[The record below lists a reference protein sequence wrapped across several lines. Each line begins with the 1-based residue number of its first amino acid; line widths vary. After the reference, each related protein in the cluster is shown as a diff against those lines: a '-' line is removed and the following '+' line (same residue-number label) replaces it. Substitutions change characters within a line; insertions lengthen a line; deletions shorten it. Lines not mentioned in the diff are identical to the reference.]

1 MQCEEGIWC
10 REKGRGVSSVPVQV
24 GSVSESAMLG
34 VSVVEVW
41 VSLASLFSESEPESE
56 VSLSEGSS
64 ESSPLGDLS
73 ASKVALGLVDL
84 SVREGKYSLTDFWE
98 EGCFLLSGVSLR
110 GETSAALFLPPLFL
124 GGFVAS
130 EGFLLT
136 VTQCSR
142 VLT

>member
-1 MQCEEGIWC
+1 M
-10 REKGRGVSSVPVQV
+10 
-24 GSVSESAMLG
+24 
-34 VSVVEVW
+34 
-41 VSLASLFSESEPESE
+41 SLESLFSESDPESE
-56 VSLSEGSS
+56 ASLSAGSS

-73 ASKVALGLVDL
+73 ASKEALGLVDL
-84 SVREGKYSLTDFWE
+84 SVCEGKYSLTDFWE

-130 EGFLLT
+130 AGFLLT

-142 VLT
+142 GLT

>member
-1 MQCEEGIWC
+1 MQCEEEVWC

-34 VSVVEVW
+34 VSVVG
-41 VSLASLFSESEPESE
+41 LASLFSESEPESE

-64 ESSPLGDLS
+64 DSSPLGDLS
-73 ASKVALGLVDL
+73 ASKVALGLVEL

-124 GGFVAS
+124 GGFVSS

-136 VTQCSR
+136 VTHCSR